1 MPVSSGSGLAHSDD
15 DDMTTKQTRVSDV
28 QRWWEY
34 EYGYEWRF
42 YESDDD
48 RPTDPERA
56 DKLIQDLVVRDDE
69 NYGTRRGD
77 EIHQYLEEVVT
88 DSRTALRMRAIDLPT
103 FRVAV
108 YGEHVIMLPS
118 HCDTELRQEKRYG
131 DVLVSG
137 TVDVLAPHQVID
149 WKTSAYA
156 FKYDAY
162 YRSLQWRFYL
172 DMTGRDHFRY
182 IGLQIRN
189 PLKGTDE
196 HRLTDIDEL
205 DCYAYAGMTDELTDK
220 VERFAAFVDHECP
233 EYWDIDIYG
242 KD

>member
-1 MPVSSGSGLAHSDD
+1 
-15 DDMTTKQTRVSDV
+15 MTTKRETRVSDV

-34 EYGYEWRF
+34 EYGYEWKF
-42 YESDDD
+42 YQSDDE
-48 RPTDPERA
+48 RPTDVERC
-56 DKLIQDLVVRDDE
+56 DQLISDLVVRDDE
-69 NYGTRRGD
+69 PSDGAKRGTAVHAMLESIAVEAPDQLEIDMLRDHDDALCIVVRR
-77 EIHQYLEEVVT
+77 HH
-88 DSRTALRMRAIDLPT
+88 DL
-103 FRVAV
+103 V
-108 YGEHVIMLPS
+108 LPP
-118 HCDTELRQEKRYG
+118 CVKVEQRQQKRYG

-137 TVDVLAPHQVID
+137 TVDVLAPSQVID

-182 IGLQIRN
+182 IGLQIRD
-189 PLKGTDE
+189 PFKGTDE
-196 HRLTDIDEL
+196 HRLTNIDEL

-220 VERFAAFVDHECP
+220 VERFADFVDRECP
-233 EYWDIDIYG
+233 EYWNIDIYG